1 MRLSSAKEGA
11 AGTFLAIW
19 KPREPLKK
27 KKTTRNKVKKRDGVG
42 FGGLARRK
50 ELGWS
55 RLCKLRGRGG
65 EKAATSN

>member
-1 MRLSSAKEGA
+1 MRLGSAKEGA

-19 KPREPLKK
+19 KPREPFFFFL
-27 KKTTRNKVKKRDGVG
+27 TRNKVKKRDGVG

-55 RLCKLRGRGG
+55 RLCKLRGRG
-65 EKAATSN
+65 